1 MQFIIQIRHSA
12 LSLPLFAVFQR
23 LIVYNSVGLT
33 ECIKMGSVTLCGILL
48 FPGVLQFAG
57 KQTRR
62 AADAWGTAPL
72 KRDRARAAAR
82 VIQLNEQK

>member
-1 MQFIIQIRHSA
+1 MHDTDD
-12 LSLPLFAVFQR
+12 
-23 LIVYNSVGLT
+23 IVKVTSTSKVKVVAENTGLLMRP
-33 ECIKMGSVTLCGILL
+33 ENGSVTLCGILL

-62 AADAWGTAPL
+62 PATAWGRGAAPL

-82 VIQLNEQK
+82 EKQLNRSKQK